1 MTSLTALLSKW
12 PLIRQIRGR
21 ADGTGMEAMSDKT
34 RAMHA
39 RTDDAQVARSVCPYC
54 GVGCGQLIYHKDGK
68 LISIEGDPESPISQG
83 NLCPKGA
90 ASYQL
95 LTNDRRETK
104 MKYRAPRAKEWTE
117 ISLERAMDMVADRVW
132 ESRKRTF
139 VHKKDG
145 ATINHTTAICHLGG
159 ATLDNVENYLI
170 KKLFTGGLGM
180 VCVSNQARIWHS
192 STVPGLGTSFGRGGA
207 TTAQQDLA
215 NADPILIMGSSM
227 AENHPVGFQWVIEA
241 REKNGA
247 KIIHVD
253 PRFNRTSAM
262 AGYWLPLRAGS
273 DIVFLGAMIN
283 YVLTNERWFREYVAH
298 YTNAAVILR
307 EDFRDSEDLD
317 GVFSGWDPETKK
329 YDPTSWL
336 YAGAEPKKPAPG
348 HREPSGGQEKDRG
361 GEAQDLHEPQV
372 DRTLTHPRCV
382 FQVLKRH
389 FARYTPE
396 MVERACGIP
405 KERFLEVADVFT
417 SASGK
422 DKTAAICYAVGW
434 TQHSSGVQ
442 IIRAAS
448 ILQLLL
454 GNIGRPGGG
463 ILALRG
469 HASIQGSTDIPTLY
483 DILPGYL
490 PMPRGGEE
498 ETLQQYLDA
507 HTPKT
512 GLWSNTPS
520 YFISL
525 LKAYYGKH
533 ATAENNF
540 GYNWLPKLTADHSFF
555 EYLYDMADGKMEGMF
570 LIGQN
575 SAVGAPNAR
584 MQRRSLA
591 KLKWFVIRDM
601 VETEPAKFWRESAEI
616 ERGEL
621 KTEEIETEV
630 FFFPAAGH
638 AEKEG
643 AFTNT
648 QRLLQWREKAVE
660 PPGDSRSDAWFV
672 HQLALRLIAKA
683 RASDDPVDEPLRA
696 LNWWY
701 PKDELGEPKMEAV
714 LAEINGWKTE
724 PQSNAE
730 GVLFGRDREG
740 QPHHGPQVADYNEL
754 KADGS
759 TACGAWIYSGVFNR
773 DGVNKANARQSK
785 DYLGHGWGFSWPSD
799 RRIIYNRASAKPN
812 GEPWSERKKLVWWE
826 SEKWTGIDV
835 PDFKASKPPDYRPR
849 GDETGLDG
857 QRGDAPFI
865 LHEDGLGW
873 MYVPKGLQD
882 GPLPTHYEPLES
894 PVRNPLYSR
903 DTNPVVN
910 WFTRG
915 ENRFAPPGDPRFP
928 YVLTT
933 YRLTEHHT
941 AGGMSRFLS
950 HLSELQ
956 PEMFV
961 EISRELASTLKI
973 KNSDYV
979 CIVRLRGAIEARELV
994 SRRIRPRNLNGI

>member
-1 MTSLTALLSKW
+1 M
-12 PLIRQIRGR
+12 
-21 ADGTGMEAMSDKT
+21 
-34 RAMHA
+34 
-39 RTDDAQVARSVCPYC
+39 
-54 GVGCGQLIYHKDGK
+54 
-68 LISIEGDPESPISQG
+68 
-83 NLCPKGA
+83 
-90 ASYQL
+90 
-95 LTNDRRETK
+95 
-104 MKYRAPRAKEWTE
+104 
-117 ISLERAMDMVADRVW
+117 
-132 ESRKRTF
+132 
-139 VHKKDG
+139 
-145 ATINHTTAICHLGG
+145 
-159 ATLDNVENYLI
+159 
-170 KKLFTGGLGM
+170 
-180 VCVSNQARIWHS
+180 
-192 STVPGLGTSFGRGGA
+192 PGLGTSFGRGGA

-215 NADPILIMGSSM
+215 NADCILIEGSSM
-227 AENHPVGFQWVIEA
+227 AEAHPVGFRWVMKAKE
-241 REKNGA
+241 RGA
-247 KIIHVD
+247 TVIHVD
-253 PRFNRTSAM
+253 PRFSRTSAL
-262 AGYWLPLRAGS
+262 ADIWVPIRAGS
-273 DIVFLGAMIN
+273 DITFLGGIIHHVIEN
-283 YVLTNERWFREYVAH
+283 ELFFRDYVVH
-298 YTNAAVILR
+298 YTNASCILR
-307 EDFRDSEDLD
+307 EEYRDPEDDAD
-317 GVFSGWDPETKK
+317 GYFSGWNENRRAYEMESWKYKGEGLSYPERDLTLQDP
-329 YDPTSWL
+329 
-336 YAGAEPKKPAPG
+336 
-348 HREPSGGQEKDRG
+348 Q
-361 GEAQDLHEPQV
+361 
-372 DRTLTHPRCV
+372 CV
-382 FQVLKRH
+382 FQKLKRH

-396 MVERACGIP
+396 MVEKVCGIP
-405 KERFLEVADVFT
+405 PALFRKVADTLVA
-417 SASGK
+417 ASGP

-434 TQHSSGVQ
+434 TQHSKGVQ
-442 IIRAAS
+442 IIRTAS

-490 PMPRGGEE
+490 AMPRGGDE
-498 ETLQQYLDA
+498 ETLQKYLDA
-507 HTPKT
+507 HTTKT
-512 GLWSNTPS
+512 GLWSNTPA

-533 ATAENNF
+533 ATAKNDF
-540 GYNWLPKLTADHSFF
+540 GYNWLPKITADHSFF

-575 SAVGAPNAR
+575 SAVGAPNTR
-584 MQRRSLA
+584 LQRRSMA

-601 VETEPAKFWRESAEI
+601 VETEPTRFWRDSAEI

-621 KTEEIETEV
+621 KTDEIETEV

-660 PPGDSRSDAWFV
+660 PPGDSRSDAWFI

-683 RASDDPVDEPLRA
+683 RASDDPIDEPLRA
-696 LNWWY
+696 LDWWY
-701 PKDELGEPKMEAV
+701 PEDEFGEPKMEAV
-714 LAEINGWKTE
+714 LAEINGWKTVTQTIVSATQDSQAGL
-724 PQSNAE
+724 PASLE

-754 KADGS
+754 KPDGS

-849 GDETGLDG
+849 GDETGLEG

-873 MYVPKGLQD
+873 MYVPKGL
-882 GPLPTHYEPLES
+882 
-894 PVRNPLYSR
+894 
-903 DTNPVVN
+903 
-910 WFTRG
+910 
-915 ENRFAPPGDPRFP
+915 
-928 YVLTT
+928 
-933 YRLTEHHT
+933 TEHHT
-941 AGGMSRFLS
+941 GGGMSRFLS

-961 EISRELASTLKI
+961 EISPELAAKLKI
-973 KNSDYV
+973 DNSDYV
-979 CIVRLRGAIEARELV
+979 CIVSLRGAIEARALV
-994 SRRIRPRNLNGI
+994 SRRIRPMNLNGKTVHQVAIPFHFGAAGPLRGNAANNLVAISGEPNVTIMESKALVCNIIPGRLPRGPAFLDWLERNAPQAGQPPNLHPEQPPLGAPSGGRFSRSHGKEGKTV